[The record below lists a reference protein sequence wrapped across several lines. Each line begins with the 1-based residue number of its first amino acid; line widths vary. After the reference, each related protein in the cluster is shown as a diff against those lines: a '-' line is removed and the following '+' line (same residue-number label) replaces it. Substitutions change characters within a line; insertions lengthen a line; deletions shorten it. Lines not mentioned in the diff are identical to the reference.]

1 MSGPRVFHRRVPTLA
16 AATAIATLITTMI
29 AASDGRTDEGPLVK
43 FGDPVPRDVREIYDS
58 GLRYLLKAQQPG
70 GEWRSQHGT
79 PAPTAMA
86 VMVLLASGED
96 PNYGPHRGPIR
107 RGLRALVTEQDAAT
121 GYVGGQGNPSM
132 YHHGFAMLCLAEAYG
147 VVDDRGLWTEPGSES
162 TAAKGRP
169 IGLALELA
177 ARAAVT
183 AGKKN
188 PQGAWHYGPD
198 MPSADT
204 SVSGAVF
211 MGLLAA
217 RNAGIEV
224 PDETIDRAA
233 KYYASMTGDDGTVG
247 YGGRGSGTEATTAIG
262 VLVLSIARQ
271 RGLPEYKRAVE
282 RLAATSATAALAA
295 GPGGGVRGRGSSY
308 EHYYRSQ
315 ALFQCDVAA
324 WERWN
329 MEFVRSL
336 KALQGRDG
344 SFTMS
349 YGTEIDTPLTLLALA
364 VNYKFLPVYER

>member
-1 MSGPRVFHRRVPTLA
+1 MNDQRIPIRRLLA
-16 AATAIATLITTMI
+16 AAI
-29 AASDGRTDEGPLVK
+29 AAGVVGLPVAGPVRGEEGPLLK
-43 FGDPVPRDVREIYDS
+43 YGDPVPRDVREIYDA
-58 GLRYLLKAQQPG
+58 GLRYVLKAQQPS
-70 GEWRSQHGT
+70 GEWRSQHGS
-79 PAPTAMA
+79 PAPTAMG
-86 VMVLLASGED
+86 VMVLLAGGED
-96 PNYGPHRGPIR
+96 PNFGPHRGAIR
-107 RGLRALVTEQDAAT
+107 RGLRALIAEQDAAT
-121 GYVGGQGNPSM
+121 GYIGGQGNPSM
-132 YHHGFAMLCLAEAYG
+132 YHHGFAMLGLAEAYG
-147 VVDDRGLWTEPGSES
+147 VVDDRGLWTEPGGEP
-162 TAAKGRP
+162 AAGKGRS
-169 IGLALELA
+169 IGAALELA

-224 PDETIDRAA
+224 PDEAIDRAA

-271 RGLPEYKRAVE
+271 RGLPEYKRAAQH
-282 RLAATSATAALAA
+282 LAVSSTTATVAA

-308 EHYYRSQ
+308 EHYYRAQ

-329 MEFVRSL
+329 GELVRSL
-336 KALQGRDG
+336 KSLQGRDG

-349 YGTEIDTPLTLLALA
+349 YGSEIDTPLTLLALA